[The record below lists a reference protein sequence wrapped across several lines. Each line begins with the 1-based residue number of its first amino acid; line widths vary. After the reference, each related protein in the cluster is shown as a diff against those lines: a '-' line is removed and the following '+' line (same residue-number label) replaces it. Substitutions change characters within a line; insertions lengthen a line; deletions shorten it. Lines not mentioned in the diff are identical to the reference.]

1 MLGMADEP
9 RILVYEGRRFL
20 RPEIGPRIEGAKDAG
35 FENLPRLALASI
47 GTAVFMIGSG
57 VWFANKLRSGEIP
70 WDSPWKWFALVFTL
84 GPMILFMG
92 LAVVG
97 ARMNRPIEKPKF
109 PPNPVR
115 LSWGFQPSRG
125 RTNMSGS
132 LELEHG
138 LIRIRNDEHLIEI
151 NRLEID
157 QIKIVEGRVRLRVPK
172 FHALPTMYILLCPI
186 NREYGN
192 LSVQRSA
199 LKELVRQ
206 VETMPTSALPSTYPT
221 IERREFE
228 RPSGTF
234 AKCIFA
240 GILVGLCLML
250 LVRFLPRPDG
260 FDRSGEVLGWV
271 LMPICVSSLIS
282 VMAFSDVLTAKSE
295 NKWLRKKGIIRD

>member
-9 RILVYEGRRFL
+9 KILVYEGRRFL
-20 RPEIGPRIEGAKDAG
+20 RPETGPKVIGAKETG
-35 FENLPRLALASI
+35 FENLPRLLISCVL
-47 GTAVFMIGSG
+47 TAGFMIFGG
-57 VWFANKLRSGEIP
+57 LWFAEQLRSGAISS
-70 WDSPWKWFALVFTL
+70 DSPMKWLALVFTL

-97 ARMNRPIEKPKF
+97 ARMKRPIEKPKL

-115 LSWGFQPSRG
+115 LSWGFQPNRG
-125 RTNMSGS
+125 RTSMSGS

-138 LIRIRNDEHLIEI
+138 LIRIRNEKHLIEI

-186 NREYGN
+186 SGEYGN
-192 LSVQRSA
+192 LAVQRSA

-206 VETMPTSALPSTYPT
+206 VETMPKSALPSTYPT

-250 LVRFLPRPDG
+250 FISLLPRPDG

-271 LMPICVSSLIS
+271 LMPICVSTLIS
-282 VMAFSDVLTAKSE
+282 VMAFSDVWTARSE